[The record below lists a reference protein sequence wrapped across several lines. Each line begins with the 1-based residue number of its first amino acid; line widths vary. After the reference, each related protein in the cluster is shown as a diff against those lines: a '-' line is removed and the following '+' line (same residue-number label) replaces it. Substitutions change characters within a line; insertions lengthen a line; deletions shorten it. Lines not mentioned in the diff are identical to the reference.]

1 MDDRVLARSHRRDQR
16 IAAIGRREP
25 TSSLQK
31 MRTSFLCISTVALT
45 VDAFALRATAATT
58 RRSRAASPIANLLDV
73 LGGAMKKGFDAPV
86 VMGTEEMMS
95 QKEFGT
101 SAMPIQ
107 QDLRWGCD
115 VETADRICNYN
126 RHYAECA

>member
-1 MDDRVLARSHRRDQR
+1 MDDRVLARSRSEISASRRSV
-16 IAAIGRREP
+16 AANP
-25 TSSLQK
+25 TSSLEK

>member
-1 MDDRVLARSHRRDQR
+1 MDDRVLARSRSEISASRRSV
-16 IAAIGRREP
+16 AAKF
-25 TSSLQK
+25 LALK